1 MLQIPTQAETELA
14 TRFCL
19 EYANIT
25 AQSYVSLKDN
35 VMQKIKTIWWN
46 HVMKCGLR
54 EQLFVCYDLIYFHTQ
69 TQMNRQGASISA
81 KFENFR
87 QIYKVFTEEK
97 GEGGILNTVFL

>member
-1 MLQIPTQAETELA
+1 
-14 TRFCL
+14 
-19 EYANIT
+19 
-25 AQSYVSLKDN
+25 
-35 VMQKIKTIWWN
+35 
-46 HVMKCGLR
+46 MKCGLR